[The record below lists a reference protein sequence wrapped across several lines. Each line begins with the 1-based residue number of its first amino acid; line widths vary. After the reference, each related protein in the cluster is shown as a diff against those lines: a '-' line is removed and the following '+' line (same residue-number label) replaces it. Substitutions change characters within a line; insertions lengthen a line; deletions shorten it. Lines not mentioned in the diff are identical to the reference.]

1 MRSSVRAL
9 CNVNP
14 LRFLRFLACRQNPGR
29 VPALGPR
36 SLALDERAILAAV
49 ELGGTTCV
57 AALANFENPT
67 EIIEIIEISTST
79 PFETVTKLTAWL
91 DARTPFAA
99 LGIASFGPIDLDL
112 NSKTYGF
119 ITTTPKPYWANF
131 HLLEAFQH
139 YNVPIAFDTDV
150 NAPALAE
157 FVHGSHGY
165 AGWS

>member
-1 MRSSVRAL
+1 MFKPLSWMRSSVRAL

-57 AALANFENPT
+57 
-67 EIIEIIEISTST
+67 STST